1 MAKIAF
7 FDIEGW
13 EEKIIK
19 ERFSDSDIFFT
30 KEKLHEFEASKA
42 NDFEII
48 SVFVNSEVTK
58 DVISRFPSLK
68 FIATRSTGYD
78 HINLDECKKRGIR
91 VAFVPGYGNNT
102 VAEFAF
108 GLLLN
113 LTRKIYGAIDR
124 IKESGEFSYE
134 GFRGI
139 DLKGKTMG
147 IIGTG
152 RIGKEAIHIAKG
164 FGMNVVAFDS
174 YHDDNAAKE
183 LGFSYVTLDELLA
196 SSDCIS
202 IHAPYNETTHHLING
217 GNVMK
222 IKKGAYIVNT
232 ARGGIIETEALITAL
247 EEGIL
252 AGAGLDV
259 LEEEGEIKD
268 EMKFLKEEE
277 RGVASSLT
285 KGKSNEQMKTIIEN
299 HVLMRM
305 PNVLITP
312 HNAFNTQEALERI
325 LSTTNDNI
333 EHFMKG
339 TENPKSFIS

>member
-1 MAKIAF
+1 MKIAF

-13 EEKIIK
+13 EEKIIRD
-19 ERFSDSDIFFT
+19 RFPGHDLFFT
-30 KEKLHEFEASKA
+30 MGKLHEFDASRK

-48 SVFVNSEVTK
+48 SIFVNSEVTK
-58 DVISRFPSLK
+58 EVLSKFPSLK
-68 FIATRSTGYD
+68 LIATRSTGYD
-78 HINLDECKKRGIR
+78 HIDLEECKNRNIR

-113 LTRKIYGAIDR
+113 LTRKIYEAIDR
-124 IKESGEFSYE
+124 MKENGEFSYR

-152 RIGKEAIHIAKG
+152 RIGREAIAIAKG
-164 FGMNVVAFDS
+164 FGMNVIAFDP
-174 YHDDNAAKE
+174 YPNEAAARE
-183 LGFSYVTLDELLA
+183 LGFSYRSLDELLA
-196 SSDCIS
+196 ESDCIS
-202 IHAPYNETTHHLING
+202 IHAPYNETTHHLINSE
-217 GNVMK
+217 NVRK
-222 IKKGAYIVNT
+222 IKRGSYLVNA
-232 ARGGIIETEALITAL
+232 ARGGIVETEALITAL

-252 AGAGLDV
+252 AGVGLDV

-277 RGVASSLT
+277 KGVASSLT
-285 KGKSNEQMKTIIEN
+285 SGKTPNEMKTIIEN

-325 LSTTNDNI
+325 LSTTNENI
-333 EHFMKG
+333 EFFLKG
-339 TENPKSFIS
+339 SENKKSFIL

>member
-7 FDIEGW
+7 FDVEGW
-13 EEKIIK
+13 EEKIVR
-19 ERFSDSDIFFT
+19 ERFSGHDLFFT
-30 KEKLHEFEASKA
+30 KEKLHEFDAGEK
-42 NDFEII
+42 NEFEVV

-58 DVISRFPSLK
+58 EAISKFPSLK

-78 HINLDECKKRGIR
+78 HVDLEECKRRGIR

-113 LTRKIYGAIDR
+113 LTRKIYGSIDR
-124 IKESGEFSYE
+124 IKETGEFSYQ
-134 GFRGI
+134 GFRGV

-152 RIGKEAIHIAKG
+152 RIGKEAIKIAKG
-164 FGMNVVAFDS
+164 FGMNVIAFDPRPNE
-174 YHDDNAAKE
+174 NAAAE
-183 LGFSYVTLDELLA
+183 LGFSYRTLEGLLA
-196 SSDCIS
+196 ESDCIS
-202 IHAPYNETTHHLING
+202 IHAPYNETTHHLINV

-222 IKKGAYIVNT
+222 IKKGAYLVNT
-232 ARGGIIETEALITAL
+232 ARGGIVETG
-247 EEGIL
+247 GIL
-252 AGAGLDV
+252 AGVGLDV

-268 EMKFLKEEE
+268 EMKFLREEE
-277 RGVASSLT
+277 KGTASSLAS
-285 KGKSNEQMKTIIEN
+285 GKTPDQMKTIIEN

-305 PNVLITP
+305 PNVLVTP

-325 LSTTNDNI
+325 LSTTNENI
-333 EHFMKG
+333 ELFLEG
-339 TENPKSFIS
+339 SENPKSFIL